1 MSEQT
6 ASGTG
11 LPASIEAAWGLRTR
25 PERGPKRGLSLERI
39 VDAAVKVA
47 VSDGLPAVSMS
58 RVASQLG
65 TSAMSLYRYVDA
77 KDELLILMVDTALGS
92 PPTCQPEQG
101 WRAGLTRWAWAQR
114 AAYHRHP
121 WALRIPISGAPA
133 TPNQVAWM
141 EQALRCLASTGLS
154 ETAKMSTLLLLAGYV
169 RTVAT
174 LDATLDEAFRA
185 AGSTPNEAMA
195 SYGALLAKLV
205 DVERYPALGA
215 VIAEGVLD
223 HADDPDDEFVFGLE
237 RLLDG
242 IGMLVRD

>member
-1 MSEQT
+1 
-6 ASGTG
+6 
-11 LPASIEAAWGLRTR
+11 
-25 PERGPKRGLSLERI
+25 
-39 VDAAVKVA
+39 
-47 VSDGLPAVSMS
+47 
-58 RVASQLG
+58 
-65 TSAMSLYRYVDA
+65 
-77 KDELLILMVDTALGS
+77 
-92 PPTCQPEQG
+92 
-101 WRAGLTRWAWAQR
+101 
-114 AAYHRHP
+114 
-121 WALRIPISGAPA
+121 
-133 TPNQVAWM
+133 M

-169 RTVAT
+169 RSVAT